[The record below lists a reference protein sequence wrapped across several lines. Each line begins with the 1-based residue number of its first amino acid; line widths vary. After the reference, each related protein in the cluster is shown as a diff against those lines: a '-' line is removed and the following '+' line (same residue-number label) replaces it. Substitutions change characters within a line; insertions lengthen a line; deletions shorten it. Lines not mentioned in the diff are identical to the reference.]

1 VTDTARMHDS
11 QHFDK
16 VFDTV
21 NASRDVYADRGYPS
35 EGREAWLKENG
46 FCNQIWRKGTR
57 NKPLSDCQQRRNGRI
72 ARTRAR
78 VGHPFATIAQMGVKL
93 IRTISQARANFAMT
107 TIAACNNLKR
117 LVYFQEA
124 GIKAS

>member
-1 VTDTARMHDS
+1 
-11 QHFDK
+11 
-16 VFDTV
+16 
-21 NASRDVYADRGYPS
+21 
-35 EGREAWLKENG
+35 
-46 FCNQIWRKGTR
+46 
-57 NKPLSDCQQRRNGRI
+57 
-72 ARTRAR
+72 
-78 VGHPFATIAQMGVKL
+78 MGVKL